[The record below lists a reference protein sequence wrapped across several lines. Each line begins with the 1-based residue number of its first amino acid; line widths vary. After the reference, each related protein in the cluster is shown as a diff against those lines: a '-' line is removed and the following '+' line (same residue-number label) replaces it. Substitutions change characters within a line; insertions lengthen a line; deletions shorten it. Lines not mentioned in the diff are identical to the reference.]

1 VLAVFN
7 ERIMGETLA
16 IKDKLLLGIYLI
28 ILVLIAGNLLYMK
41 TLPSTIG
48 LLIVLAGIPF
58 YYFMRKNQRN

>member
-1 VLAVFN
+1 
-7 ERIMGETLA
+7 MGEALA
-16 IKDKLLLGIYLI
+16 IQDKLLLGIYLI

-41 TLPSTIG
+41 TIPSTIG